1 MHIVASIW
9 LCYGLQI
16 GEAKLL
22 TPIALGFALGL
33 NWLAKPAVAA
43 KRAMSVS
50 NHGSAVCA
58 VSVQLSSVEVKRWN
72 QSR

>member
-1 MHIVASIW
+1 MHIVAGIW

-33 NWLAKPAVAA
+33 NWLAKPARRGKKGDV
-43 KRAMSVS
+43 
-50 NHGSAVCA
+50 N
-58 VSVQLSSVEVKRWN
+58 L
-72 QSR
+72 